1 MIHPLEVSIIGAFII
16 RIGAVLLFLYAYYK
30 SRRKSALF
38 FALSW
43 ISAIPTATF
52 GLINIKIE
60 NALVSL
66 AFALFTL
73 GLFSMLKE
81 EANVPIPKAGVI
93 VQPLVIA
100 LFGIG
105 ESIIERNP
113 EDGYIFGG
121 LLTVILGAIA
131 IETLSPYYGRDGKGL
146 GIALMIS
153 GVASAIYPLF
163 SKTKIPQLWSVGQI
177 VALAVGA
184 SLFYFYYKI
193 VSSPR
198 FIKNEDIRVAE
209 FPELEGVLI
218 IPPEGFKQIKTQLKD
233 YPVLA
238 FLRSLRPSE
247 KWNSFIFTTIER
259 PNGIYP
265 TDLYKITD
273 MVNRYIFEMKRSN
286 LRGIVLIEGLE
297 FLRLYN
303 EFPSIAKMLSAVR
316 DYVVSNNGALI
327 VVADKNAWDEKEW
340 NALRRVLE

>member
-1 MIHPLEVSIIGAFII
+1 M
-16 RIGAVLLFLYAYYK
+16 LFLYAYYK

-43 ISAIPTATF
+43 LSTIPTATF
-52 GLINIKIE
+52 ELINIKIE

-66 AFALFTL
+66 AFALFNL
-73 GLFSMLKE
+73 GIFSMLKE
-81 EANVPIPKAGVI
+81 EGNVPIPKAGVI

-121 LLTVILGAIA
+121 LLTVILGAIVA
-131 IETLSPYYGRDGKGL
+131 ETLSPYYGRDGKGL
-146 GIALMIS
+146 GITLVIS
-153 GVASAIYPLF
+153 GVASAVYPRVV
-163 SKTKIPQLWSVGQI
+163 SSPQLLTIGQI
-177 VALAVGA
+177 AALAVGA
-184 SLFYFYYKI
+184 NLFYFYYKI

-198 FIKNEDIRVAE
+198 FIKNETVEVAE

-218 IPPEGFKQIKTQLKD
+218 ISPEEFKQIKTQLKD

-238 FLRSLRPSE
+238 FLRSLKPSE
-247 KWNSFIFTTIER
+247 KWNSLFFTTLDYISM
-259 PNGIYP
+259 PNAVHP

-340 NALRRVLE
+340 NTLRRILE

>member
-1 MIHPLEVSIIGAFII
+1 
-16 RIGAVLLFLYAYYK
+16 
-30 SRRKSALF
+30 
-38 FALSW
+38 
-43 ISAIPTATF
+43 
-52 GLINIKIE
+52 
-60 NALVSL
+60 
-66 AFALFTL
+66 
-73 GLFSMLKE
+73 MLKE
-81 EANVPIPKAGVI
+81 EGNVPIPKAGVI

-121 LLTVILGAIA
+121 LLTVILGAIVA
-131 IETLSPYYGRDGKGL
+131 ETLSPYYGRDGKGL
-146 GIALMIS
+146 GITLVIS
-153 GVASAIYPLF
+153 GVASAVYPRVV
-163 SKTKIPQLWSVGQI
+163 SSPQLLTIGQI
-177 VALAVGA
+177 AALAVGA
-184 SLFYFYYKI
+184 NLFYFYYKI

-198 FIKNEDIRVAE
+198 FIKNETVEVAE

-218 IPPEGFKQIKTQLKD
+218 ISPEEFKQIKTQLKD

-238 FLRSLRPSE
+238 FLRSLKPSE
-247 KWNSFIFTTIER
+247 KWNSLFFTTLDYISM
-259 PNGIYP
+259 PNAVHP

-340 NALRRVLE
+340 NTLRRILE

>member
-1 MIHPLEVSIIGAFII
+1 MIHPLEVSIIGTFVI

-43 ISAIPTATF
+43 LSAIPTATF
-52 GLINIKIE
+52 ELINIKIE
-60 NALVSL
+60 NALISL
-66 AFALFTL
+66 AFALFNL

-81 EANVPIPKAGVI
+81 EGNVPIPKAGVI

-121 LLTVILGAIA
+121 LLTVILGAIVA
-131 IETLSPYYGRDGKGL
+131 ETLSPYYGRDGKGL
-146 GIALMIS
+146 GITLVIS
-153 GVASAIYPLF
+153 GVASAVYPRVV
-163 SKTKIPQLWSVGQI
+163 SSPQLLTIGQI
-177 VALAVGA
+177 AALAVGA
-184 SLFYFYYKI
+184 NLFYFYYKI

-198 FIKNEDIRVAE
+198 FIKKEDIRVAE

-218 IPPEGFKQIKTQLKD
+218 ISPEEFKQIKTQLED

-238 FLRSLRPSE
+238 FLQSLKPSE

-316 DYVVSNNGALI
+316 DYVVYNNGALI
-327 VVADKNAWDEKEW
+327 VVVDKNAWDEREW
-340 NALRRVLE
+340 NTLRRVLE